1 MQAYTA
7 SSRIR
12 ATHSTSCF
20 AGYVS
25 QDILTIMPWDL
36 FRIRL
41 TNPCC
46 ALRILLTCYVSQDI
60 RSLVA
65 QEKQMPALSCIKDA
79 WQQSLVFLLRS
90 LKKPQIL
97 YQGRIKSA
105 VPPKFSAS
113 VCRALNTRNV
123 RSRLCLVRSISV
135 QHSCSGEKFD
145 LHTYTRR
152 LSAGDLLSLREPCIS
167 TNTFNAFHIDLS

>member
-1 MQAYTA
+1 MRLIPHQAHESVLRTPHPA
-7 SSRIR
+7 
-12 ATHSTSCF
+12 HMLCF
-20 AGYVS
+20 AGYSFASGARKTNASFVMHQRCMTAVACFS
-25 QDILTIMPWDL
+25 FALT
-36 FRIRL
+36 
-41 TNPCC
+41 
-46 ALRILLTCYVSQDI
+46 
-60 RSLVA
+60 
-65 QEKQMPALSCIKDA
+65 K
-79 WQQSLVFLLRS
+79 
-90 LKKPQIL
+90 KKPLIL

>member
-20 AGYVS
+20 AGYS
-25 QDILTIMPWDL
+25 LANGAGK
-36 FRIRL
+36 
-41 TNPCC
+41 TNVCFAAACFFLC
-46 ALRILLTCYVSQDI
+46 AIT
-60 RSLVA
+60 
-65 QEKQMPALSCIKDA
+65 
-79 WQQSLVFLLRS
+79 
-90 LKKPQIL
+90 LKKPLIL

-105 VPPKFSAS
+105 VPPNFSAS

-135 QHSCSGEKFD
+135 QHSCSGGKFD

-167 TNTFNAFHIDLS
+167 TNTFNAFHIGLS

>member
-1 MQAYTA
+1 MRIVPHQAHE
-7 SSRIR
+7 S
-12 ATHSTSCF
+12 
-20 AGYVS
+20 V
-25 QDILTIMPWDL
+25 
-36 FRIRL
+36 
-41 TNPCC
+41 
-46 ALRILLTCYVSQDI
+46 LRTLHPASQDI
-60 RSLVA
+60 RSLMA
-65 QEKQMPALSCIKDA
+65 QKKQMSASQP
-79 WQQSLVFLLRS
+79 LVFPLRHYI
-90 LKKPQIL
+90 KKPLIL

-135 QHSCSGEKFD
+135 QHSCSGGKFD

-167 TNTFNAFHIDLS
+167 TNTFNAFHISLS